1 MIIRRRRFV
10 SAVEQWQLVGLIT
23 QRSVVR
29 IRPAQLERINNMQGM
44 NEAVAAATQKI
55 IDAGEIQAMVEK
67 QVR

>member
-1 MIIRRRRFV
+1 
-10 SAVEQWQLVGLIT
+10 
-23 QRSVVR
+23 
-29 IRPAQLERINNMQGM
+29 MQGM